1 MIINLQVTPEET
13 NKILTGLE
21 LFREDL
27 SKLSNRIVEDAN
39 RQIAEIESKNRNED
53 MKEAIIK
60 NQEELEE
67 GDKEQ
72 DDR

>member
-53 MKEAIIK
+53 MKEAIIE

>member
-53 MKEAIIK
+53 MKEAIIE

-67 GDKEQ
+67 GDKE
-72 DDR
+72 

>member
-21 LFREDL
+21 LFKEDL

-53 MKEAIIK
+53 MKEAIIE